1 MNTCTHQHLTSP
13 YKQWTPSETDQNT
26 SATCDYDMQVWLDL
40 FTTRRGVHI
49 TTFRQEIP
57 GFPLVLGPKM
67 LNSICC
73 CSGHF
78 YHVSCIHRERQIK
91 MMTRKNYLNESTE
104 PLRKRRFTTF
114 PWADVCTC
122 IQIKTCNGLTTHF
135 WKAPKTI
142 AILQEGPVPAE
153 EVLWT
158 SHYKLIMCQYSFS
171 YITL

>member
-1 MNTCTHQHLTSP
+1 MKQTGIPQLLVTMTCRFDLLS
-13 YKQWTPSETDQNT
+13 N
-26 SATCDYDMQVWLDL
+26 DL
-40 FTTRRGVHI
+40 FTTHIGVHI
-49 TTFRQEIP
+49 TTFRREIP

-78 YHVSCIHRERQIK
+78 YHVSCIHREWQIK

-114 PWADVCTC
+114 PWADVYTWC
-122 IQIKTCNGLTTHF
+122 IQIKTRNGLTTHF

-142 AILQEGPVPAE
+142 AILQEGPVSAE
-153 EVLWT
+153 EVP

-171 YITL
+171 YINGTTVL